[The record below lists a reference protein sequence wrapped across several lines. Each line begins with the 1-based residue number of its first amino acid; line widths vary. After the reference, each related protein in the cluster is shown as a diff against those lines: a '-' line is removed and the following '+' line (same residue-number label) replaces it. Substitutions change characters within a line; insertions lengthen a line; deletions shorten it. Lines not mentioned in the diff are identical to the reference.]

1 MKPRV
6 TLLLTVALVAGL
18 LPFARASFAQE
29 APATLAAGRQTEAVV
44 LTGASFPTW
53 ATLGDVTLKANSI
66 EGAQCN
72 GSEAGSDQIPEEF
85 REYLGPFVD
94 AAVEALQNLPETPV
108 SSPESCSHNKY
119 EDPDVSSGALLKNE
133 GVPVDRLVG
142 YRWNPDAQGFE
153 QIPFQVDE
161 MFVRY
166 LSNDE
171 SGFSFYSETD
181 QHTSYAFD
189 REGFRWQDSDPQNAC
204 LATPSS
210 DVATDPVKG
219 LDTDDELVFMARD
232 ASVRAPESAPL
243 PEGVEESY
251 EVAVADPANQQS
263 SFVYVMK
270 ATDPDLEFDESNG
283 YVRYERDTDANI
295 FRFSESS
302 YEGYGDAPK
311 GPWQDENGV
320 CHSAESEWKQ
330 HRPGDEA
337 TISTPRYQFRYEGR
351 WLMTGL
357 RISNDAQGDWTYGPD
372 VVDQWKARAFQQ
384 RPGGE
389 TPCCGYEEEV
399 NNWGGS
405 SILMGERSGPV
416 RTIRETWGADSGTNV
431 VRREI
436 FYRDEIRL
444 ISFLR
449 VHVIPPGDGIY
460 AQWDYNAGMMTKY
473 YNPQNPD
480 GVAIDG
486 KNDDMGNTHIY
497 ASHDGIAVDP
507 DGDGP
512 EEEIG
517 QSQEECPHDGCINND
532 IDVPDPVFS
541 GVNAGLNWEQIAG
554 PHGTLVSRIQI
565 HKATPGSAHSVVAV
579 PYYRDDACFD
589 DGTGSNP
596 GPHLDARDVD
606 GDEESDSFYTAEDGT
621 RQPRKCWDSD
631 TDPIPPPEGDPRYYQ
646 GAIGTHGVHILLIAD
661 SDNAHTTVPVTEIDS
676 DQRIVVLPPTL
687 ENVGSLYGHQP
698 EKPLVPV
705 AILERRAASEPT
717 ESPTPTPTES
727 PTPTPSDTATPERTE
742 SPTAEPTEEPTEE
755 PGNNGKGENDPSPA
769 PTESEATARS
779 SSIAFTDGSSTSGQ
793 YSDDVTIQA
802 RLTDSMTGDP
812 LYNEPITFELT
823 GSEGTTTW
831 SGMTDADGVA
841 TVRAPLY
848 AKPGSHVLIARY
860 AGNDARSGTADQR
873 SFPVDKEDTKLRL
886 TAKGRRV
893 AAKLVDADSNH
904 GIVGRAV
911 KFTSGGRTIGTDDTN
926 KSGIARVR
934 SPRKDR
940 KVRATFAGD
949 DYYVASA
956 QRRR

>member
-1 MKPRV
+1 MRSRIA
-6 TLLLTVALVAGL
+6 ALVALALVASL
-18 LPFARASFAQE
+18 LPLGRSIAQE
-29 APATLAAGRQTEAVV
+29 APEFTPAAGRETEAVV
-44 LTGASFPTW
+44 MTGTSFPTW
-53 ATLGDVTLKANSI
+53 ATLGDVALKANSI
-66 EGAQCN
+66 EGLQCN

-85 REYLGPFVD
+85 REYVGPFVD
-94 AAVEALQNLPETPV
+94 QAVAALQNLPDTPV
-108 SSPESCSHNKY
+108 SSPESCSHNEY
-119 EDPDVSSGALLKNE
+119 EDPDFSSADYLQNV
-133 GVPVDRLVG
+133 GVPVDQLLG
-142 YRWNPDAQGFE
+142 YRWNSDSGRFE

-189 REGFRWQDSDPQNAC
+189 REGFRWQDSDPSNPC
-204 LATPSS
+204 LAQPSS
-210 DVATDPVKG
+210 PVAEDPVPG

-232 ASVRAPESAPL
+232 ASVRAPEDATL
-243 PEGVEESY
+243 PQGIEESY
-251 EVAVADPANQQS
+251 EVVVADPNNQQA

-270 ATDPDLEFDESNG
+270 ATSNDIDEFDETNG
-283 YVRYERDTDANI
+283 YVRYERDADSNV
-295 FRFSESS
+295 FRYSQSS
-302 YEGYGDAPK
+302 YGGYGDAPK

-320 CHSAESEWKQ
+320 CHTDDPRQ

-351 WLMTGL
+351 WLMTEL
-357 RISNDAQGDWTYGPD
+357 RISNTPLGDWNYGPD

-405 SILMGERSGPV
+405 SILMGELSGPV

-473 YNPQNPD
+473 YNPQNAS
-480 GVAIDG
+480 GVDIDG
-486 KNDDMGNTHIY
+486 KNDDLGNTHVY
-497 ASHDGIAVDP
+497 ASHNGLAVDP

-512 EEEIG
+512 EGEIG
-517 QSQEECPHDGCINND
+517 PGGQESCPHDGCINND

-554 PHGTLVSRIQI
+554 PYGTLVSRSQI

-596 GPHLDARDVD
+596 GPHIDGRDVD
-606 GDEESDSFYTAEDGT
+606 GDEESDSNYTAADGT
-621 RQPRKCWDSD
+621 RQPRKCWDSE
-631 TDPIPPPEGDPRYYQ
+631 TDPVPPPEGDPRYYQ
-646 GAIGTHGVHILLIAD
+646 GSIGTHGVHILLIAD

-676 DQRIVVLPPTL
+676 DQRMVVLPSTF
-687 ENVGSLYGHQP
+687 ENVGELYGRQP

-705 AILERRAASEPT
+705 AILESRT
-717 ESPTPTPTES
+717 ESGE
-727 PTPTPSDTATPERTE
+727 PTPTPSETSPTPTTSPSASPTPTQTAT
-742 SPTAEPTEEPTEE
+742 
-755 PGNNGKGENDPSPA
+755 DL
-769 PTESEATARS
+769 
-779 SSIAFTDGSSTSGQ
+779 AFTEANDEGGQ
-793 YSDDVTIQA
+793 YSDDATFQA
-802 RLTDSMTGDP
+802 RLTDEATGDP
-812 LYNEPITFELT
+812 IADKEIAFELT
-823 GSEGTTTW
+823 GEGGVEPLTAT
-831 SGMTDADGVA
+831 TDADGVA
-841 TVRAPLY
+841 TATTKLNHV
-848 AKPGSHVLIARY
+848 PGSYQLVARY
-860 AGNDARSGTADQR
+860 AGNEDTLGDAESAP
-873 SFPVDKEDTKLRL
+873 FAIDKEDTDLALEISGKNSKRTL
-886 TAKGRRV
+886 V
-893 AAKLVDADSNH
+893 ATLVDRDSR
-904 GIVGRAV
+904 GGVD
-911 KFTSGGRTIGTDDTN
+911 GRTVEFLSDGNSIGTATTN
-926 KSGIARVR
+926 SNGVATHSAPAGKRTFEARF
-934 SPRKDR
+934 
-940 KVRATFAGD
+940 TGD
-949 DYYVASA
+949 DYYVASSA
-956 QRRR
+956 QQRA

>member
-1 MKPRV
+1 MRSRIA
-6 TLLLTVALVAGL
+6 ALVAL
-18 LPFARASFAQE
+18 ALVAAALPFAGRSFAQT
-29 APATLAAGRQTEAVV
+29 APLDGGPVAPGRETEAVI
-44 LTGASFPTW
+44 LTGMNFPSW
-53 ATLGDVTLKANSI
+53 ATLGDVALKANSA

-72 GSEAGSDQIPEEF
+72 GSDAGSDQIPDEF
-85 REYLGPFVD
+85 KEYLGPFVD
-94 AAVEALQNLPETPV
+94 QAIAALQNAPETPV
-108 SSPESCSHNKY
+108 TSPDSCSHNEY
-119 EDPDVSSGALLKNE
+119 EDPDFSSAEYLKNE
-133 GVPVDRLVG
+133 GVPVDQLLG
-142 YRWNPDAQGFE
+142 YRWNAEAEGFE

-189 REGFRWQDSDPQNAC
+189 REGFRWTASDPDNPC
-204 LATPSS
+204 LAQPASE
-210 DVATDPVKG
+210 VAEDPVPG

-232 ASVRAPESAPL
+232 ASVRAPQDAAL
-243 PEGVEESY
+243 PEGIEESY
-251 EVAVADPANQQS
+251 EVLVGDPVNQQA

-270 ATDPDLEFDESNG
+270 AASSGMAEFDQSNG
-283 YVRYERDTDANI
+283 YVRYERDTDSNI

-302 YEGYGDAPK
+302 YEGYGDATK

-320 CHSAESEWKQ
+320 CHADESEWKQ
-330 HRPGDEA
+330 HRPGDQA

-357 RISNDAQGDWTYGPD
+357 RISGDAQGDWNYGPD

-405 SILMGERSGPV
+405 SILMGELSGPV

-473 YNPQNPD
+473 YNPLNSD

-486 KNDDMGNTHIY
+486 KNDDRGNTHIY
-497 ASHDGIAVDP
+497 ASHDGLAVDP

-512 EEEIG
+512 EEEMG
-517 QSQEECPHDGCINND
+517 QSQDECPHDGCINND
-532 IDVPDPVFS
+532 IDVPDPAFS

-554 PHGTLVSRIQI
+554 PYGTLVSRTQI

-596 GPHLDARDVD
+596 GPHIDGRDVD
-606 GDEESDSFYTAEDGT
+606 GDEESDSHYTAADGT
-621 RQPRKCWDSD
+621 RQPRKCWDSE
-631 TDPIPPPEGDPRYYQ
+631 TDPVPPPEGDPRYYQ
-646 GAIGTHGVHILLIAD
+646 GSIGTHGVHILLIAD

-676 DQRIVVLPPTL
+676 DQRVVVLPGEQP
-687 ENVGSLYGHQP
+687 NVGETYGRQP
-698 EKPLVPV
+698 EKPLVV
-705 AILERRAASEPT
+705 ASVPESGRPQGAEPT
-717 ESPTPTPTES
+717 PTATPTETVTPSPTETATPTPTQRATS
-727 PTPTPSDTATPERTE
+727 LSFTAG
-742 SPTAEPTEEPTEE
+742 S
-755 PGNNGKGENDPSPA
+755 
-769 PTESEATARS
+769 AT
-779 SSIAFTDGSSTSGQ
+779 GGQ
-793 YSDDVTIQA
+793 YSDDATFETT
-802 RLTDSMTGDP
+802 LTDSETGA
-812 LYNEPITFELT
+812 PIEGEDVTFTLAGAD
-823 GSEGTTTW
+823 GSTSWTDT
-831 SGMTDADGVA
+831 TDADGIATTTVTLDRAPGAYQLTARYDGDDQRFGSADEAPFAIDREDTDLALRVDGKNSKRTIVA
-841 TVRAPLY
+841 TLTDRDSGA
-848 AKPGSHVLIARY
+848 GIA
-860 AGNDARSGTADQR
+860 
-873 SFPVDKEDTKLRL
+873 
-886 TAKGRRV
+886 
-893 AAKLVDADSNH
+893 
-904 GIVGRAV
+904 
-911 KFTSGGRTIGTDDTN
+911 GRTIEFLSDGSTLGTATTN
-926 KSGIARVR
+926 SEGVATHEAKAGNRSFEVR
-934 SPRKDR
+934 
-940 KVRATFAGD
+940 FAGD
-949 DYYVASA
+949 DYYVASSA
-956 QRRR
+956 QQRS

>member
-1 MKPRV
+1 MKPRIS
-6 TLLLTVALVAGL
+6 LLLVVALVAGL
-18 LPFARASFAQE
+18 APFARVSFAQE
-29 APATLAAGRQTEAVV
+29 ASTPLSAGRETEAVV
-44 LTGASFPTW
+44 LNGSSFPTW
-53 ATLGDVTLKANSI
+53 ATLGDVALKANSI

-72 GSEAGSDQIPEEF
+72 GSEAGSDQIPEQF
-85 REYLGPFVD
+85 REYVGPFVD
-94 AAVEALQNLPETPV
+94 QAVAALQNLPDTPV
-108 SSPESCSHNKY
+108 SSPESCSHNEY
-119 EDPDVSSGALLKNE
+119 EDPDFSSAAYLKNE
-133 GVPVDRLVG
+133 GVPVDQLVG
-142 YRWNPDAQGFE
+142 YHWNAETQEFE

-181 QHTSYAFD
+181 QHTAYAFD
-189 REGFRWQDSDPQNAC
+189 REGFRWQDSDPENAC
-204 LATPSS
+204 LARPSS
-210 DVATDPVKG
+210 EVATDPVKG

-232 ASVRAPESAPL
+232 ASVRAPEDASL
-243 PEGVEESY
+243 PEGIEESY
-251 EVAVADPANQQS
+251 EVVVADAANQQS

-270 ATDPDLEFDESNG
+270 AATNDMAEFDESNG
-283 YVRYERDTDANI
+283 YVRYERDEDSNI

-311 GPWQDENGV
+311 GPWQDEDGV
-320 CHSAESEWKQ
+320 CHSDESEWKQ
-330 HRPGDEA
+330 HRPGDQA
-337 TISTPRYQFRYEGR
+337 TISTPRYEFRYEGR

-357 RISNDAQGDWTYGPD
+357 RISDDAKGDWTYGPD

-384 RPGGE
+384 RPGGQ

-460 AQWDYNAGMMTKY
+460 AQWDYNAGMMTTY
-473 YNPQNPD
+473 YNPQNPE

-486 KNDDMGNTHIY
+486 KNDDLGNTHVY
-497 ASHDGIAVDP
+497 ASHDGLAVDP

-512 EEEIG
+512 EDEVG

-596 GPHLDARDVD
+596 GPHIDGRDVD
-606 GDEESDSFYTAEDGT
+606 GDEESDTNYTAEDGS

-631 TDPIPPPEGDPRYYQ
+631 TDPVPPPEGDPRYYQ

-676 DQRIVVLPPTL
+676 DQRIVVLPSTL

-705 AILERRAASEPT
+705 AIPEDRAPYSE
-717 ESPTPTPTES
+717 PTPTPTQTS
-727 PTPTPSDTATPERTE
+727 PTPTPSQSSPRPTGNPSSSSPPSPSASATPAAR
-742 SPTAEPTEEPTEE
+742 
-755 PGNNGKGENDPSPA
+755 
-769 PTESEATARS
+769 ATTV
-779 SSIAFTDGSSTSGQ
+779 AFTGNTAGGGQ
-793 YSDDVTIQA
+793 YSDDA
-802 RLTDSMTGDP
+802 
-812 LYNEPITFELT
+812 TFEASVTDKESNSPVAGAEVTFALT
-823 GSEGTTTW
+823 GSDGTTSWTTTTND
-831 SGMTDADGVA
+831 SGLASK
-841 TVRAPLY
+841 TVTLDRA
-848 AKPGSHVLIARY
+848 AGSYQLTARY
-860 AGNDARSGTADQR
+860 EGVSGKRLSGADQR
-873 SFPVDKEDTKLRL
+873 SFVIDVEDTALTLTTAKKGKRRSVTATLLDDDSNVGIAGRTIVFKTF
-886 TAKGRRV
+886 TAKGKRLSTFTAVTNDAGRATVPLAKDEKEV
-893 AAKLVDADSNH
+893 AA
-904 GIVGRAV
+904 R
-911 KFTSGGRTIGTDDTN
+911 
-926 KSGIARVR
+926 
-934 SPRKDR
+934 
-940 KVRATFAGD
+940 FAGD
-949 DYYVASA
+949 EFYASSSD
-956 QRRR
+956 RRRR

>member
-1 MKPRV
+1 MKPRIS
-6 TLLLTVALVAGL
+6 LLLVIALVSGL
-18 LPFARASFAQE
+18 VPLTQSFAQE
-29 APATLAAGRQTEAVV
+29 ASTPVSAGRETEAVV
-44 LTGASFPTW
+44 LNGSNFPTW
-53 ATLGDVTLKANSI
+53 ATLGDVALKANSI
-66 EGAQCN
+66 QGAQCN
-72 GSEAGSDQIPEEF
+72 GSDAGSDQIPEEF
-85 REYLGPFVD
+85 REYVGPFVD
-94 AAVEALQNLPETPV
+94 QAVAALQNLPDTPV
-108 SSPESCSHNKY
+108 SSPESCSHSEY
-119 EDPDVSSGALLKNE
+119 EDPDFSSAAYLKNE
-133 GVPVDRLVG
+133 GVPVDQLLG
-142 YRWNPDAQGFE
+142 YQWNAEAQEFE

-189 REGFRWQDSDPQNAC
+189 REGFRWQDSDPDNAC
-204 LATPSS
+204 LAQPSS

-232 ASVRAPESAPL
+232 AGARAPQTATL
-243 PEGVEESY
+243 PQGIEGSY
-251 EVAVADPANQQS
+251 EIAVTDPANQTA

-270 ATDPDLEFDESNG
+270 AEPGNPDRPEAAFTTDNG
-283 YVRYERDTDANI
+283 YVRYERDADSNI

-320 CHSAESEWKQ
+320 CHSDESEWKQ
-330 HRPGDEA
+330 HRPGDQA

-357 RISNDAQGDWTYGPD
+357 RISDDAQGDWTYGPD

-486 KNDDMGNTHIY
+486 KNDDLGNTHVY
-497 ASHDGIAVDP
+497 ASHDGLAVDP

-512 EEEIG
+512 EGEIG
-517 QSQEECPHDGCINND
+517 PGGQESCPHDGCINND

-541 GVNAGLNWEQIAG
+541 GVNGGLQWEQVAG
-554 PHGTLVSRIQI
+554 PHGAIVSRVQI
-565 HKATPGSAHSVVAV
+565 HKATPGSAHSVLAV

-596 GPHLDARDVD
+596 GPHIDGRDVD
-606 GDEESDSFYTAEDGT
+606 GDEESDSFYTAEDGS
-621 RQPRKCWDSD
+621 RQPRKCWNAD
-631 TDPIPPPEGDPRYYQ
+631 TDPVPPTEGDPRYYQ
-646 GAIGTHGVHILLIAD
+646 GSIGTHGIHILLIAD

-698 EKPLVPV
+698 EKPLVAV
-705 AILERRAASEPT
+705 AIPEQRFRPGATPPPT
-717 ESPTPTPTES
+717 TPGPTGSPTPTNG
-727 PTPTPSDTATPERTE
+727 TPSPSATPQRRSTE
-742 SPTAEPTEEPTEE
+742 L
-755 PGNNGKGENDPSPA
+755 
-769 PTESEATARS
+769 
-779 SSIAFTDGSSTSGQ
+779 AFTDANDAGGQ
-793 YSDDVTIQA
+793 YSDGATLQA
-802 RLTDSMTGDP
+802 RLTDSASG
-812 LYNEPITFELT
+812 NAISGEEVTFELV
-823 GSEGTTTW
+823 GSDGTTTW
-831 SGMTDADGVA
+831 NATTDGSGVA
-841 TVRAPLY
+841 TKNIDINRAP
-848 AKPGSHVLIARY
+848 GSY
-860 AGNDARSGTADQR
+860 Q
-873 SFPVDKEDTKLRL
+873 L
-886 TAKGRRV
+886 TAR
-893 AAKLVDADSNH
+893 
-904 GIVGRAV
+904 
-911 KFTSGGRTIGTDDTN
+911 
-926 KSGIARVR
+926 
-934 SPRKDR
+934 
-940 KVRATFAGD
+940 FAGD
-949 DYYVASA
+949 DSKLASA
-956 QRRR
+956 DESSFAIDREDTDLTLDISETNPKPTLKATLVDRDSGSGLSGQTIELFAGNNNVSQGTATTNGNGVATFTGRPGNRNYTALYAGDAYYLASSAQQRG